1 MINDR
6 TASVFS
12 EDGADLYPHMKI
24 TAEDFPR
31 VLATRRF
38 EDDESEYF
46 GAFLSKTA
54 VRILIDFVN
63 RTFRLRSCDIKI
75 DGNFPVPCT
84 QYYRKRCLAPC
95 VESICGREEYLER
108 VALVRLFLSN
118 RRELL
123 VSELTRRI
131 NAAAEDLDFE
141 TAASWRDILLAV
153 EEFWSNPRWQVWLDD
168 ATDTF
173 VADETVAGEFIYLA
187 TQRGRHILGRKVF
200 QLPRGGGI
208 SPDEALES
216 IISNFYQ
223 FHLPKE
229 IHISIDFEN
238 RKELAKTLTLK
249 FGRQA
254 KISLVRPDQHL
265 ITSMRALQT
274 ARSENELDF
283 VKAKATPRQVMGEL
297 KRLFGLQKLPSR
309 IEAFDVAHIS
319 GTSFVAAS
327 AVWEN
332 GRFATEEYRI
342 LVSDPM
348 RSTNELQAL
357 SDAVL
362 SRLSD
367 PSLATADLILID
379 GGRPQLNA
387 VRTAWKTTNC
397 VAVTLIGAVKP
408 AGKHSAVSH
417 FLTELGERMEFDA
430 YNPAHLILQ
439 LLRDAAHDLAN
450 RSHRDLRDMVHHY
463 ELSALL
469 PSITESERRKL
480 MLTVGSIRKI
490 PTLSKT
496 EFTQIVGDAA
506 ASKII
511 ADLDSAKESDRPAT
525 PLIVPISFVAEG
537 GDADDLRPITT

>member
-24 TAEDFPR
+24 TAEEFPR

-38 EDDESEYF
+38 VDDGSEYF

-63 RTFRLRSCDIKI
+63 KTFRLRSCDIKI
-75 DGNFPVPCT
+75 NGKYPVPCT
-84 QYYRKRCLAPC
+84 QYYRKRCLGPC
-95 VESICGREEYLER
+95 VESICGLDEYLEQ
-108 VALVRLFLSN
+108 VSLVRLFLSN
-118 RRELL
+118 QRELL
-123 VSELTRRI
+123 LSELSRRI
-131 NAAAEDLDFE
+131 KAASEDLDFE

-187 TQRGRHILGRKVF
+187 TQRGRHVLGRKVF

-208 SPDEALES
+208 SPDEALER
-216 IISNFYQ
+216 IIGNFYQ

-229 IHISIDFEN
+229 IHVSIDFEG
-238 RKELAKTLTLK
+238 RKEVSKTLSQK
-249 FGRQA
+249 FGRKA
-254 KISLVRPDQHL
+254 KISLVRPDKHL
-265 ITSMRALQT
+265 ITSMRALQS

-297 KRLFGLQKLPSR
+297 KRLFGLNELPKR
-309 IEAFDVAHIS
+309 VEAFDVAHIS

-327 AVWEN
+327 SVWQN
-332 GRFATEEYRI
+332 GRFVTEEYQI
-342 LVSDPM
+342 IVSDPT
-348 RSTNELQAL
+348 RSTSELEAL

-367 PSLATADLILID
+367 PSLPKPDVILID

-387 VRTAWKTTNC
+387 GRKACDTNRIDSK
-397 VAVTLIGAVKP
+397 LIGAVKP

-417 FLTELGERMEFDA
+417 FLTESGERIDFDA
-430 YNPAHLILQ
+430 YNPAHSMLQ

-480 MLTVGSIRKI
+480 MKIVGSVRKI
-490 PTLSKT
+490 ANLSELELKK
-496 EFTQIVGDAA
+496 IVDRSTAA
-506 ASKII
+506 KIA
-511 ADLDSAKESDRPAT
+511 ADLESASEIHRPAV
-525 PLIVPISFVAEG
+525 PFIVPISFVAEG